1 MKPIISSTLIRGL
14 NKGCISNEN
23 VSVIEEY
30 FDNNGSII
38 DKDGAPAKAL
48 KLKGF
53 KAFSF
58 LRKATSFFCFPTFF
72 PHQYLILI
80 GVNRVFTIFF
90 T

>member
-38 DKDGAPAKAL
+38 DKDGAPK
-48 KLKGF
+48 KQ
-53 KAFSF
+53 
-58 LRKATSFFCFPTFF
+58 RW
-72 PHQYLILI
+72 
-80 GVNRVFTIFF
+80 VFTHLCFF
-90 T
+90 IQLQMRNSNYD